1 MTELIEWVCK
11 RCDDRVCT
19 CQIPP
24 DTYPQQV
31 LNCISF
37 TPDWRIEGVVP
48 LDEEVNIDFLKELV
62 RDALLT
68 DGEHH
73 LRWYLVKIAEEIKVN
88 IEDIEDRG
96 IPP

>member
-1 MTELIEWVCK
+1 MTELIEWVCN
-11 RCDDRVCT
+11 RCDDRVCK

-24 DTYPQQV
+24 DMYPHQA
-31 LNCISF
+31 LECITF
-37 TPDWRIEGVVP
+37 VPEWRVVGVVSQP
-48 LDEEVNIDFLKELV
+48 EEINTSFLRELV

-73 LRWYLVKIAEEIKVN
+73 LRWYLVRIADEVKAN

-96 IPP
+96 IAP